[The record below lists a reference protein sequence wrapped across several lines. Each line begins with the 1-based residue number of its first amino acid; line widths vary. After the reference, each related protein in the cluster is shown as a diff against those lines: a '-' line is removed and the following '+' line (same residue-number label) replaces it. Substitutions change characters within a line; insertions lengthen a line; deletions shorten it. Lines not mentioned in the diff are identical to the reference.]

1 MSSVR
6 VPPKDPCWLLWELH
20 EGKMYLR
27 SMCTDAVLASHHK
40 KVVIH
45 EAEFFSRP
53 RPRLYV
59 EKSQL
64 NHLYGR
70 HER

>member
-6 VPPKDPCWLLWELH
+6 RPPKDPCWLLWDFYN
-20 EGKMYLR
+20 GTMYLR
-27 SMCTDAVLASHHK
+27 SICTDKVLVAAYK
-40 KVVIH
+40 KVILK
-45 EAEFFSRP
+45 EAESFDLP

-59 EKSQL
+59 EESQL

-70 HER
+70 IER